1 VLFRLNL
8 NKNNVL
14 RKFLRVSVLLVVLTA
29 SMLVLGQSSDAVDN
43 NAEAQNQD
51 VVDNIRIWHS
61 PNNTRIVF
69 DVSSDVR
76 QSMFTLQN
84 PLRLVVDIQNGRLN
98 NKLPSLEPSN
108 EHISRIRSGQ
118 PQEGTL
124 RFVFELKK
132 DLLPSNFVLSPNE
145 LYGHRLVIDLDE
157 KQVDQSKPA
166 SADSNDAPD
175 TSTPIVEPLE
185 QPNSAKDTNSESRLQ
200 VEPESAPKPE
210 PKKQLQ
216 QQQIELNQ
224 IAPPIKPASQ
234 PGSSSQQDNKLIV
247 AIDAG
252 HGGEDPGALG
262 HRGSLEKK
270 LTLSIAK
277 RLKKKIDKDP
287 DMQAVLIRT
296 GDYYIKLHQRRQMAR
311 NQDADIFVS
320 IHADAFTRKSARGF
334 SVFALSQ
341 SGATSA
347 MARAL
352 AAKENASD
360 RIGGV
365 SLADKDAVLAQVLVD
380 LSMTNTISE
389 SVNLGGR
396 VLKELG
402 KLGKLHSK
410 RVEQAGFAVLKS
422 PDMPS
427 ILVETGFIT
436 NPEEER
442 LLRSSKYQKKVAN
455 AIYKAI
461 DEYYE
466 QTPYVTNQRFAK
478 ASYTPPN
485 TASGKKSSKSNEA
498 PRYHVVK
505 RGDSL
510 SKISARYNVTIKAL
524 KRLNK
529 TRKNTVYIG
538 QKIKLPAN
546 AVDKK
551 AASKKAIVHKVKR
564 GDNLS
569 ELAQKYD
576 VTINAIM
583 SLNKLKKPTIFI
595 GQRIK
600 IP

>member
-1 VLFRLNL
+1 MLFRLNL

-14 RKFLRVSVLLVVLTA
+14 RKFLRVSVLLVVLMA
-29 SMLVLGQSSDAVDN
+29 SMLALGQSSDAVDN

-157 KQVDQSKPA
+157 KQVDQSKPE

-224 IAPPIKPASQ
+224 VAPPIKPASQ
-234 PGSSSQQDNKLIV
+234 PGSSLQQDNKLIV

-485 TASGKKSSKSNEA
+485 TALGKKSSKSNEA

-551 AASKKAIVHKVKR
+551 AAGKKAIVHKVKR
-564 GDNLS
+564 GDSLS